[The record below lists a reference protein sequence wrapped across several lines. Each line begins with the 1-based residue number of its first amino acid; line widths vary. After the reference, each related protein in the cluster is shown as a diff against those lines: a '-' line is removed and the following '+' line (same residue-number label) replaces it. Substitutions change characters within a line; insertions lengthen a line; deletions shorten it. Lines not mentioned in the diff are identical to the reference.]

1 MIVPSFGD
9 EPLQKNVPEN
19 GDHVN
24 FIALTSHH
32 TNTSNS
38 DNNCMGTLETFD
50 IIDPIIDLEP
60 LNVDNSSSDV
70 HRDDD
75 DEILNHERIKDSCEK
90 VENFDASS
98 GTNNILN
105 VNLECSSNVEPFEK
119 IVQLDHTSIK
129 VEDGPESTIQKTDHD
144 SNIED
149 EDEEEEEEDC
159 SCTTTGSN
167 SNCPTPVHF
176 EITPKGVKVIS
187 DKESFL

>member
-1 MIVPSFGD
+1 MIVPSSFGD
-9 EPLQKNVPEN
+9 ESLQKNVPEN
-19 GDHVN
+19 GDHI
-24 FIALTSHH
+24 IALTSHH

-70 HRDDD
+70 VLHHD
-75 DEILNHERIKDSCEK
+75 DSCEK
-90 VENFDASS
+90 VVDNFEASS
-98 GTNNILN
+98 AAILN
-105 VNLECSSNVEPFEK
+105 VNLECSNIEPFEK
-119 IVQLDHTSIK
+119 IVQLDHSITAV
-129 VEDGPESTIQKTDHD
+129 VEVGRPGSTNIQKTDHD
-144 SNIED
+144 SNIIED
-149 EDEEEEEEDC
+149 DDEEEEEDC

>member
-9 EPLQKNVPEN
+9 EPLSKNVPEN
-19 GDHVN
+19 GDHE
-24 FIALTSHH
+24 IALTSHH

-70 HRDDD
+70 VHHD
-75 DEILNHERIKDSCEK
+75 DSCEK
-90 VENFDASS
+90 LVDNFEASS
-98 GTNNILN
+98 SAAGTNNILN
-105 VNLECSSNVEPFEK
+105 VNLECSSNIEPFEK
-119 IVQLDHTSIK
+119 IVQLDHSITAAAIE
-129 VEDGPESTIQKTDHD
+129 VGRPGSTNIQKTDHD
-144 SNIED
+144 SNIIED
-149 EDEEEEEEDC
+149 DDDEEEEDC